1 MFFTQIRELEE
12 INSFQMDQEAEQ
24 WFTDFKQKSQVLEGK
39 YQENNTYLERHVY
52 YFTRE
57 QHAWKKEVA
66 DALLT
71 FLYRLSTRFEDIEA
85 AYELA
90 QSLWEYYEER
100 NDEVV
105 LMKCDMIMLNVYLFW
120 MRCI

>member
-1 MFFTQIRELEE
+1 
-12 INSFQMDQEAEQ
+12 MDQEAEQ
-24 WFTDFKQKSQVLEGK
+24 WFTDLKQKSQVLEGK